1 MRFGIQT
8 LKMENSILLWDHLAE
23 IVLAFSL
30 KMPVPMKLYFGN
42 LYDEKEVSLD
52 VEEFDAT
59 LSEMIESMIEE
70 VKPGNLILSYSFDD
84 KENLIVKITKQNGKS
99 SSF

>member
-1 MRFGIQT
+1 
-8 LKMENSILLWDHLAE
+8 
-23 IVLAFSL
+23 
-30 KMPVPMKLYFGN
+30 MKLYFGN

-84 KENLIVKITKQNGKS
+84 KEDLIIKITKQNGKS

>member
-23 IVLAFSL
+23 IVLSFSL

-84 KENLIVKITKQNGKS
+84 KEDLIIKITKQNGKS

>member
-84 KENLIVKITKQNGKS
+84 KEDLIIKITKQNGKS

>member
-23 IVLAFSL
+23 IVVAFSL

-84 KENLIVKITKQNGKS
+84 KEDLIIKITKQNGKS

>member
-59 LSEMIESMIEE
+59 LSEIIESMIEE

-84 KENLIVKITKQNGKS
+84 KENLIIKITKQNGKS

>member
-42 LYDEKEVSLD
+42 LYDEKEVSLV

-84 KENLIVKITKQNGKS
+84 KENLIIKITKQNGKS

>member
-84 KENLIVKITKQNGKS
+84 REDLIIKITKQNGKS

>member
-59 LSEMIESMIEE
+59 LYEMIESMIEE

-84 KENLIVKITKQNGKS
+84 KEDLIIKITKQNGKS

>member
-42 LYDEKEVSLD
+42 LYDERKVSLD

-59 LSEMIESMIEE
+59 LSEMIGSMIEE
-70 VKPGNLILSYSFDD
+70 VKQGNLILSYSFDE
-84 KENLIVKITKQNGKS
+84 KENLIIKVTKQNGKS

>member
-84 KENLIVKITKQNGKS
+84 KENLFIKITKQNGKS